1 MPRTRSPARFAARRD
16 ALLDRAWDLLV
27 EQGYEQT
34 TLNGLIE
41 HAGVSKGAFYHYFAS
56 KDEVVAGVVDRVIR
70 GALVDVESLAGASD
84 VSALEKLRRFV
95 GVTGPRPAATTALRR
110 LFVQVR
116 HSGEGGLLDALR
128 THAVALCRPALERIV
143 AQGLAE
149 GAFETPDPPRATELL
164 MLASDLALY
173 EASTRLLEDIPSEDA
188 ERALLERADFTVQ
201 LFERLLGMAEG
212 TLDRMQRE
220 DAAAVVAQV
229 RREVHDHER

>member
-1 MPRTRSPARFAARRD
+1 
-16 ALLDRAWDLLV
+16 
-27 EQGYEQT
+27 
-34 TLNGLIE
+34 
-41 HAGVSKGAFYHYFAS
+41 
-56 KDEVVAGVVDRVIR
+56 
-70 GALVDVESLAGASD
+70 
-84 VSALEKLRRFV
+84 
-95 GVTGPRPAATTALRR
+95 
-110 LFVQVR
+110 
-116 HSGEGGLLDALR
+116 
-128 THAVALCRPALERIV
+128 
-143 AQGLAE
+143 
-149 GAFETPDPPRATELL
+149 